1 MVRIVTLF
9 GADGK
14 FMGVY
19 DMRMKDVS
27 LSIVNNKLTIK
38 NSAYNGTYHID
49 DISKVCHKNFEYITI
64 IVGKKVQVAYKWVA
78 SSDDGA
84 FEDESQTM
92 FSSKKSCYNNMRRH
106 ALAKMEW
113 NTQYDEDFCD
123 CDCIGYEVQF
133 TPNSIIHKSY
143 SGVYTYQIVEVD

>member
-27 LSIVNNKLTIK
+27 LSISNNKLTIK
-38 NSAYNGTYHID
+38 NSAYNGSYHIAE
-49 DISKVCHKNFEYITI
+49 ISTVCHKHVEYITI
-64 IVGKKVQVAYKWVA
+64 IVGKQVAYKWVA

-84 FEDESQTM
+84 FEDESKTM

-123 CDCIGYEVQF
+123 CDSIGYEVQF
-133 TPNSIIHKSY
+133 TPNSITHKSY